1 MQPRV
6 SGAAARVGC
15 SRAFPARRAR
25 QGKMLAVEGS
35 SRRSRARSEV
45 TPTNEAEALRQKDRQ
60 YNTGWCLTTH
70 RPATTVTSLRVHRTL
85 RL

>member
-15 SRAFPARRAR
+15 GRACRAPRAR

-35 SRRSRARSEV
+35 SWRSRARSEV
-45 TPTNEAEALRQKDRQ
+45 THTNAAEALRQKDRQ
-60 YNTGWCLTTH
+60 YNGL
-70 RPATTVTSLRVHRTL
+70 VSD
-85 RL
+85 